1 MTGREV
7 FVQSGIKFPQVIYIK
22 LLSFL
27 VKKNHGFSLSDFFF
41 SFTFSC
47 SPYRA
52 RNQTFV
58 QLTMKTQSY
67 CPG

>member
-41 SFTFSC
+41 LSHF
-47 SPYRA
+47 P
-52 RNQTFV
+52 V
-58 QLTMKTQSY
+58 PHIG
-67 CPG
+67 PGTKRLYS